1 MVAGKDRA
9 NFCEYFRPRAETKR
23 APMAPPSAAADARAR
38 LGELF
43 RKKS

>member
-1 MVAGKDRA
+1 MVAEKDRA
-9 NFCEYFRPRAETKR
+9 NFCEYFRPCAATRR

-38 LGELF
+38 LGALF